1 MIRAEKAYSLISAA
15 DHQMITGDSFE
26 IQNNAVYNI
35 GNNVDIEYTGM
46 DFSKGV
52 SSVIITGRAKNHPDH
67 IHIRF
72 FKDGEIIK
80 PTPPRCFCRSPATY
94 TKPQHGRATSTSR
107 WLA

>member
-1 MIRAEKAYSLISAA
+1 
-15 DHQMITGDSFE
+15 MITGDSFE
-26 IQNNAVYNI
+26 IQDSAVYNI

-67 IHIRF
+67 IHRRF

-80 PTPPRCFCRSPATY
+80 QLVEFPQSDEICTMTFPIEGFLGKGNIHFIFLPGTCFDLESFRFCPS
-94 TKPQHGRATSTSR
+94 
-107 WLA
+107 